1 LILKVKEKSQVEA
14 VNQKTTA
21 ASALGLLNT
30 GTYLYKKAEDF
41 FGTTTKKGAI
51 EKFEEKKRS

>member
-41 FGTTTKKGAI
+41 FVNFFLKNY
-51 EKFEEKKRS
+51 